1 MHTLLQDLRYGARML
16 WKKPGFT
23 AVAVIT
29 LALGIGA
36 NTAIFSVVNAVLLK
50 PLPYPESERIVRVGQ
65 QFGGELWAAGEP
77 KFLFWRERSRSFE
90 SLAAYQYLGS
100 GYNLTGGSEPE
111 FVSALRVSADFFR
124 VLGVS
129 PGVGR
134 SFTKEE
140 DTSGGERVVILSD
153 GLWQRRFGADAG
165 LVGKTVALN
174 GQPHTVVG
182 VMPPDFRMV
191 STAADVFVP
200 MRPSLAGDP
209 NPNHAVIGRL
219 KDGVTLAESQAEL
232 KSIADEYRAAFPNQM
247 RQNESAG
254 AEPYEE
260 MFKGGVRRLLWIL
273 LGAVGFVLLI
283 ACANVANLQLTR
295 AASRTR
301 EMAIRQA
308 MGAGGWRITRQL
320 LTEGVLL
327 ALAGGAAGWL
337 LAAWGTELLV
347 AAMPPGLLARVS
359 EISYDWRAG
368 GISFDWRVLAFT
380 CGVAVVTG
388 LLFGL
393 APAWQARR
401 VDLNSALKEGG
412 DKGSSGAG
420 RGRLRSAL
428 VVAEVAL
435 SLVLLVGAT
444 LLMQTFV
451 NLRGVEPGFDPR
463 GVLTFQVSPGGERYD
478 TAAKTADFYRAA
490 IERIRAVPGVES
502 AAVTSTLPIA
512 SRFNMPFVTDRKP
525 DAVNSAEF
533 RLVTPDYFRVL
544 KIGVRQGRAFTPADA
559 PGAEGVVIVNES
571 FARRYLNEGDPLT
584 RRVTVGRGAG
594 EASRRVVGVVGDVK
608 QFGLDSSAPPM
619 IFVPAAQ
626 ASDELLKV
634 TRRFLSPKFVVRTAG
649 DPLTFAGAIKR
660 ELAAVDPT
668 LPLSQVR
675 GLEEIV
681 GRSVA
686 PQRFNMLLTGVLAG
700 LGLLLAGVGI
710 YGVVSYAVA
719 ERTREIGV
727 RMALGAAKRDVL
739 RLVIGQGMKPTL
751 IGVAVG
757 VAAALALTRLM
768 KSLLFG
774 VGANDPLTFAGVAAM
789 LAGVALA
796 ACWMPARRAAKV
808 DPMIALRCE

>member
-1 MHTLLQDLRYGARML
+1 MTAILQDLRYGARML

-23 AVAVIT
+23 LVAVVT

-50 PLPYPESERIVRVGQ
+50 PLPYPEPERIVRVGQ
-65 QFGGELWAAGEP
+65 QFGDQVWAAGEP
-77 KFLFWRERSRSFE
+77 KFLFWREHSRSFDA
-90 SLAAYQYLGS
+90 LAAYQYLGS

-140 DTSGGERVVILSD
+140 DTAGGERVVILSD
-153 GLWQRRFGADAG
+153 GLWRRRFGADAG

-191 STAADVFVP
+191 STAVDILVP

-209 NPNHAVIGRL
+209 NPNSAVIGRL
-219 KDGVTLAESQAEL
+219 KPGVTLAESQAEL
-232 KSIADEYRAAFPNQM
+232 KSIADNYRAAFPNHM
-247 RQNESAG
+247 RPNEGVG

-308 MGAGGWRITRQL
+308 MGAGGWRIARQL
-320 LTEGVLL
+320 VTEGVLL

-347 AAMPPGLLARVS
+347 AAMPPGLLARAS
-359 EISYDWRAG
+359 EISFDWRAG
-368 GISFDWRVLAFT
+368 GFGFDWRVLAFT
-380 CGVAVVTG
+380 FGVAILTG

-444 LLMQTFV
+444 LLMRTFV
-451 NLRGVEPGFDPR
+451 NLRGVEPGFDPTN
-463 GVLTFQVSPGGERYD
+463 VLTFQVSPGGDRYD
-478 TAAKTADFYRAA
+478 TAAKTAAFYRAA

-502 AAVTSTLPIA
+502 AAVTSTLPLV
-512 SRFNMPFVTDRKP
+512 SQFNMPYATDLKP
-525 DAVNSAEF
+525 DAWNSAQF
-533 RLVTPDYFRVL
+533 RMITPDYFRVL
-544 KIGVRQGRAFTPADA
+544 KINLRQGRAFTEADA
-559 PGAEGVVIVNES
+559 AGAEGVVIVNES
-571 FARRYLNEGDPLT
+571 FARRYLNEGDPLS
-584 RRVTVGRGAG
+584 RRLTVGRGAG

-649 DPLTFAGAIKR
+649 DPLTFAEAVKR
-660 ELAAVDPT
+660 ELAAVDAT
-668 LPLSQVR
+668 LPMAEVR
-675 GLEEIV
+675 DMEQIV

-686 PQRFNMLLTGVLAG
+686 PQRFNMLLVGVLAG
-700 LGLLLAGVGI
+700 LGLLLAAVGI

-727 RMALGAAKRDVL
+727 RVALGARGADVL
-739 RLVIGQGMKPTL
+739 RLVIGQGMRPTL
-751 IGVAVG
+751 VGVAVG
-757 VAAALALTRLM
+757 MAAALALTRLM

-774 VGANDPLTFAGVAAM
+774 VGASDPLTFAGVALL
-789 LAGVALA
+789 LALVALA
-796 ACWMPARRAAKV
+796 ACYVPARRATKV
-808 DPMIALRCE
+808 DPMVALRYE